1 MWFKAAGIFFA
12 IIFVAFVFL
21 LGCQSQW
28 QRRTEQL
35 VQDFYKQESAAEM
48 RTQATNGA
56 DTLLVYQPEKELP
69 GLPQPVQ
76 RFFQTV
82 LTPQQPLVAHM
93 TLSQKGQINLSPDQK
108 ADAWKGFSARQDVIM
123 HSPRFIWQAKVSMA
137 PGINAYVIDSYNQ
150 GRGWLQAKV
159 MGLVTVAEEEGS
171 GDIAEGELMRFLAE
185 SPWYPTR
192 LLPSQGVQWQEID
205 DTSAEARLAVAG
217 QEVALTFIFNDQGLI
232 ETVKAESRYREN
244 IDGEAI
250 YAPWVGH
257 FSDYRNVEG
266 MLLPHKAEVGWM
278 QSGGAWQPYWQGRVT
293 DWDIR
298 FYPIAAR

>member
-12 IIFVAFVFL
+12 IVFVGFVFV

-35 VQDFYKQESAAEM
+35 VHDFYQPQPVAV
-48 RTQATNGA
+48 
-56 DTLLVYQPEKELP
+56 TLSQTENAPEARIQYHPEKELK

-76 RFFQTV
+76 RFFRTV
-82 LTPQQPLVAHM
+82 LTPQQPLVADI
-93 TLSQKGQINLSPDQK
+93 TLRQQGQINLSPKQ
-108 ADAWKGFSARQDVIM
+108 DAWKGFSAQQDVIM

-159 MGLVTVAEEEGS
+159 MGLITVAEEEGN

-205 DTSAEARLAVAG
+205 GTSAEARLEVAG

-232 ETVKAESRYREN
+232 ETVRAENRYRQSLN
-244 IDGEAI
+244 GEAI

-257 FSDYRNVEG
+257 FSDYRDVEG
-266 MLLPHKAEVGWM
+266 MLLPHRAEVGWM
-278 QSGGAWQPYWQGRVT
+278 QSGENWQPYWQGRIT

>member
-12 IIFVAFVFL
+12 IVFVAFVFV

-28 QRRTEQL
+28 QRRTQQL
-35 VQDFYKQESAAEM
+35 VQDFY
-48 RTQATNGA
+48 
-56 DTLLVYQPEKELP
+56 QPEQVSEAEQAGASPEPLTQYDPDKELA

-82 LTPQQPLVAHM
+82 LTPQQPLVADV
-93 TLSQKGQINLSPDQK
+93 TLQQQGQINLSPKQ
-108 ADAWKGFSARQDVIM
+108 DAWKGFSARQDVVM

-159 MGLVTVAEEEGS
+159 MGLITVAEEEGN

-205 DTSAEARLAVAG
+205 DTSAEARLEVAG
-217 QEVALTFIFNDQGLI
+217 QEVALTFSFNDQGLI
-232 ETVKAESRYREN
+232 ETVRAESRYRQSLN
-244 IDGEAI
+244 GEAI

-257 FSDYRNVEG
+257 FSDYHNVEG
-266 MLLPHKAEVGWM
+266 MLLPHRAEVGWM
-278 QSGGAWQPYWQGRVT
+278 QSGDNWQPYWQGRIT